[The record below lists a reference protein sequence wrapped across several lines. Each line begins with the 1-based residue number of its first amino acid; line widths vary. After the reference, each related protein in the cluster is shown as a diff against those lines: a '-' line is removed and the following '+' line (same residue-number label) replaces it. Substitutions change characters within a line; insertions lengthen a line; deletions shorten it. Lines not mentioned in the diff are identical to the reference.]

1 MTKEASGLCDKRGG
15 PKEGQATFISLF
27 LLSVTVR
34 RLPDL
39 PSAFCVARNPEEGEK
54 ASQSNGPSANGDGL
68 KWIPLTSLHIQDRK
82 GEAEEVVIVKWL
94 VLMQ

>member
-1 MTKEASGLCDKRGG
+1 MTKGSKGVVRQAEQG

-39 PSAFCVARNPEEGEK
+39 PSAFCVARNPEEGEEK
-54 ASQSNGPSANGDGL
+54 ASQPNGPISEQ
-68 KWIPLTSLHIQDRK
+68 WIPLTS
-82 GEAEEVVIVKWL
+82 
-94 VLMQ
+94 